1 MIRLFYGDDRLKM
14 KEEAKK
20 ILGDNYEVLEGVN
33 IQLSDMPSIF
43 RGASLFSDKRAILIT
58 DLGENLDAFE
68 KLDQY
73 FDTPHEVVLIESK
86 LDKRT
91 VAYKAIKDKIEIREF
106 KPKETV
112 DPFLAFNILK
122 TAKKDGARAV
132 KMLEEIEED
141 HDPMMILGAF
151 VSQAVRDYSA
161 KQGIKEK
168 RVLEELSKLD
178 LLMKSSSMQ
187 PFSLLK
193 SFLLQVS
200 LL

>member
-1 MIRLFYGDDRLKM
+1 MIRLFYGDDRLKL

-20 ILGDNYEVLEGVN
+20 ILGENYEVLEGVN
-33 IQLSDMPSIF
+33 IQISDMPSIF
-43 RGASLFSDKRAILIT
+43 YGASLFNEKRAILIT

-68 KLDQY
+68 KLDKY
-73 FDTPHEVVLIESK
+73 LDTPHEVVLVESR

-91 VAYKAIKDKIEIREF
+91 VAYKAIKDKIKIQEF
-106 KPKETV
+106 KNQETI
-112 DPFLAFNILK
+112 DPFLAFNIMK

-151 VSQAVRDYSA
+151 VSQAIRDYSA
-161 KQGIKEK
+161 KQGTKEK

-178 LLMKSSSMQ
+178 LLMKSSSIQ